1 MGIKGD
7 WYLVEDNAKAITSLR
22 ERIEIL
28 AAVATKTTIGF
39 EPTGSR
45 KIGGTKDKNADIVI
59 KIMELEAELAEIDY
73 EYGLSRCSLICT
85 IATVPKEKRKV
96 FVDRYIK
103 NMSLM
108 ETARANKTTK
118 KTICQILKKF

>member
-1 MGIKGD
+1 
-7 WYLVEDNAKAITSLR
+7 
-22 ERIEIL
+22 
-28 AAVATKTTIGF
+28 
-39 EPTGSR
+39 
-45 KIGGTKDKNADIVI
+45 
-59 KIMELEAELAEIDY
+59 MELEAELAEIDY

-108 ETARANKTTK
+108 ETAKANKTTK
-118 KTICQILKKF
+118 KTVCQILKKF

>member
-7 WYLVEDNAKAITSLR
+7 WYLVEDNAKAIASLR
-22 ERIEIL
+22 ERIAVL
-28 AAVATKTTIGF
+28 DAVATKTTIGF

-45 KIGGTKDKNADIVI
+45 KIGGAKDKNADIVI

-96 FVDRYIK
+96 FVDRYVK

-108 ETARANKTTK
+108 ETARANGVTKQAVCKT
-118 KTICQILKKF
+118 LKNF

>member
-22 ERIEIL
+22 ERIETL

-45 KIGGTKDKNADIVI
+45 KIGGVKDKNADIVI

-85 IATVPKEKRKV
+85 IATVPQEKRKV

-108 ETARANKTTK
+108 ETAKANKTTK

>member
-22 ERIEIL
+22 ERIETL

-45 KIGGTKDKNADIVI
+45 KIGGVKDKNADIVI

-85 IATVPKEKRKV
+85 IAMVPQEKRKV

-108 ETARANKTTK
+108 ETAKANKTTK

>member
-1 MGIKGD
+1 MGIKSD

-22 ERIEIL
+22 ERIETL

-45 KIGGTKDKNADIVI
+45 KIGG
-59 KIMELEAELAEIDY
+59 
-73 EYGLSRCSLICT
+73 LSRCAMICS
-85 IATVPKEKRKV
+85 IAATPKEKRKV
-96 FVDRYIK
+96 FVDRYVK

-108 ETARANKTTK
+108 ETARANGVTKQAVCKT
-118 KTICQILKKF
+118 LKNF

>member
-1 MGIKGD
+1 MGIKSD

-22 ERIEIL
+22 ERIETL
-28 AAVATKTTIGF
+28 ATVATKTTIGF

-45 KIGGTKDKNADIVI
+45 KIGGAKDRNADIVI

-73 EYGLSRCSLICT
+73 EYRLSRCAMICS
-85 IATVPKEKRKV
+85 IAAIPKEKRKV
-96 FVDRYIK
+96 FVDRYVK

-108 ETARANKTTK
+108 ETARANGVTKQAVCKT
-118 KTICQILKKF
+118 LKNF